1 MQHEARTFI
10 FPDVLERERQSSV
23 FPLDNPYF
31 AEGPSADDAEQAEVV
46 EVHCSVAQLADK
58 VGLDCGSWDE
68 TVWQGKASTRR
79 RMREEDTHLGR

>member
-1 MQHEARTFI
+1 VQHEARTFI

-46 EVHCSVAQLADK
+46 EVYCGDDASQSGCDAKHGGRKGQQFTLAVEFDGFSLAVAHD
-58 VGLDCGSWDE
+58 GS
-68 TVWQGKASTRR
+68 R
-79 RMREEDTHLGR
+79 